1 VRTDQ
6 TKGEMMRILQRSAY
20 TLLLIVVTAGLFA
33 APVWAADWQNASDSL
48 KTGYDDSGYA
58 DKSDDDGSRS
68 GISEDSSKTGSH
80 DSKYADKSDDDGHR
94 KSGTWELEL
103 DGALEKTLKKTD
115 FENSVSFGYRA
126 SWTDAKGNVF
136 EGMPLWRLVALV
148 DDKNPTGPDSFN
160 NSLAIKGYQII
171 VSPDEG
177 KSVTLDSVSVAGST
191 GYIVASKMNG
201 KSIQLKDAD
210 TPLILVGSG
219 VPSSKSVQGIEKIRI
234 SFGRVTPGLPVTNG
248 SIAVSSTPS
257 GAGITVDGVAK
268 GTTPATLTGITPG
281 SHSLVFT
288 LSGYQPLTQS
298 VIVAANQTAATSGTL
313 VAVPAASGSISVSST
328 PSGAGITVDGVAKG
342 TTPATLT
349 GITPG
354 AHSIVFTLTGYQ
366 SLTQSVTVAA
376 NQTANTSGTLVAVPT
391 ASGSI
396 SVSSTPS
403 GAGITVDGVAKGTTP
418 TTLTGITPGAHSIV
432 FTLTGYQS
440 LTQSVTVT
448 AGQTTSTSGTLVA
461 VPAASGSISVSSTP
475 SGASITVDGVAK
487 GTTPATLTGITPGSH
502 SLVFTLSG
510 YQLLTQSVT
519 VTAGQTATTSGTLVA
534 VPPATGSISV
544 SSTPSGAGIT
554 VDGVAKGTTPATL
567 TGITPGAHSIV
578 FTLTGYQTLTQ
589 SVTVTA
595 GQTAAAT
602 GTLVLVPPTTGSIL
616 VTSTPAGA
624 SVAVDGVAKGSTPV
638 TISGITP
645 GSHSVIFTSTGYQVL
660 TQPVTVTAGQTA
672 TANGIL
678 LPILAPTSLN
688 LQGAITRSVTFTY
701 LGSGVNYGHEGS
713 YTDSQGTVWAGM
725 PLWYLVGMGDDT
737 LQHGSGAFNDAL
749 STQGFTITVTGKS
762 GAVTT
767 LDSKSVARSSNY
779 IIANSRNGAAI
790 PGTDA
795 DGPLKLVGSG
805 VAAGQS
811 IGGVSNIRLNL

>member
-1 VRTDQ
+1 
-6 TKGEMMRILQRSAY
+6 MF
-20 TLLLIVVTAGLFA
+20 TLTGYQPLTQSVTVTAGQTA
-33 APVWAADWQNASDSL
+33 A
-48 KTGYDDSGYA
+48 T
-58 DKSDDDGSRS
+58 
-68 GISEDSSKTGSH
+68 
-80 DSKYADKSDDDGHR
+80 
-94 KSGTWELEL
+94 SGT
-103 DGALEKTLKKTD
+103 
-115 FENSVSFGYRA
+115 
-126 SWTDAKGNVF
+126 
-136 EGMPLWRLVALV
+136 LVA
-148 DDKNPTGPDSFN
+148 
-160 NSLAIKGYQII
+160 
-171 VSPDEG
+171 
-177 KSVTLDSVSVAGST
+177 
-191 GYIVASKMNG
+191 
-201 KSIQLKDAD
+201 
-210 TPLILVGSG
+210 
-219 VPSSKSVQGIEKIRI
+219 VPPA
-234 SFGRVTPGLPVTNG
+234 TG

-288 LSGYQPLTQS
+288 LAGYQP
-298 VIVAANQTAATSGTL
+298 
-313 VAVPAASGSISVSST
+313 
-328 PSGAGITVDGVAKG
+328 
-342 TTPATLT
+342 
-349 GITPG
+349 
-354 AHSIVFTLTGYQ
+354 
-366 SLTQSVTVAA
+366 
-376 NQTANTSGTLVAVPT
+376 
-391 ASGSI
+391 
-396 SVSSTPS
+396 
-403 GAGITVDGVAKGTTP
+403 
-418 TTLTGITPGAHSIV
+418 
-432 FTLTGYQS
+432 
-440 LTQSVTVT
+440 
-448 AGQTTSTSGTLVA
+448 
-461 VPAASGSISVSSTP
+461 
-475 SGASITVDGVAK
+475 
-487 GTTPATLTGITPGSH
+487 
-502 SLVFTLSG
+502 
-510 YQLLTQSVT
+510 
-519 VTAGQTATTSGTLVA
+519 
-534 VPPATGSISV
+534 
-544 SSTPSGAGIT
+544 
-554 VDGVAKGTTPATL
+554 
-567 TGITPGAHSIV
+567 
-578 FTLTGYQTLTQ
+578 LTQ

-645 GSHSVIFTSTGYQVL
+645 GSHSVVFTSTGYQVL

-688 LQGAITRSVTFTY
+688 LQGAITRSVTFSY

-737 LQHGSGAFNDAL
+737 VQHGSGAFNDAL